1 MKNRLKGL
9 TTKEEE
15 VMNHFWLCGDLF
27 VRELLEKYDDP
38 KPHFNTLST
47 VVRGLVEK
55 GYLAHR
61 AFGSTYQYYPIMT
74 QEQFKAQS
82 LKGVIGKYYQNSIL
96 SAVSA
101 LVETKEISAD
111 ELRELVEMINRE
123 EERL

>member
-1 MKNRLKGL
+1 MKDTLQKL
-9 TTKEEE
+9 TAKEEE
-15 VMNHFWLCGDLF
+15 VMNHFWQRGDLF
-27 VRELLEKYDDP
+27 VRELLEEYDDP

-61 AFGSTYQYYPIMT
+61 AFGSTHQYYPT
-74 QEQFKAQS
+74 VTLDQFKAQS

-101 LVETKEISAD
+101 LVESKEIDAD
-111 ELRELVEMINRE
+111 ELKELVEMINRGE
-123 EERL
+123 KGL